1 MKFEMVISA
10 RDGSRAEILLDER
23 ILRVFD
29 YSSRHLYSFNN
40 ASGDARGRLIFEV
53 NILLNPKWQAV
64 IEFLE
69 SQDWHE
75 YYDQPNQ
82 SYLASW
88 GIIYENGQNEIVAG
102 GQSSYPT
109 GFKKLIKLI
118 NDLIADSKFKLQI

>member
-10 RDGSRAEILLDER
+10 RDGSRAELLLDEN

-29 YSSRHLYSFNN
+29 YSSHQLYSYN
-40 ASGDARGRLIFEV
+40 ASTGARNGRLIFESS
-53 NILLNPKWQAV
+53 ILSSPKWQA
-64 IEFLE
+64 ITEFLE

-82 SYLASW
+82 NYLASW
-88 GIIYENGQNEIVAG
+88 GIIYEKGPFEIVAG

-118 NDLIADSKFKLQI
+118 NDLIVDSKFKLQI

>member
-1 MKFEMVISA
+1 MVISA
-10 RDGSRAEILLDER
+10 RDGSRAEILLDEQ

-40 ASGDARGRLIFEV
+40 ASGDARGRLIYEV
-53 NILLNPKWQAV
+53 STLFNPKWQAV

-82 SYLASW
+82 NYLASW

-118 NDLIADSKFKLQI
+118 NELISESKFKLQI

>member
-10 RDGSRAEILLDER
+10 RDGSRAEILLDEQ

-29 YSSRHLYSFNN
+29 YSSRHLYSFNTS
-40 ASGDARGRLIFEV
+40 SGEGSGRMIFEV
-53 NILLNPKWQAV
+53 SILFNPKWQAV
-64 IEFLE
+64 TEFLE

-82 SYLASW
+82 NYLASW